1 MSALTALAPRP
12 AVTAAARPELHVD
25 ADAIAANVR
34 RASSVSGARVMAVVK
49 ADGFGAG
56 AVPTARTALAA
67 GATWIGTATLDEAVA
82 LRRAGIAAPLLCW
95 LLPVD
100 AAWEAALRL
109 RIDVAVAS
117 VAHLRAVTA
126 AAARAGATA
135 RVHLHVDT
143 GMARD
148 GAAPGERGR
157 LIAAAADAERRGL
170 VRVIGVMGHLPRADE
185 PADGSNA
192 AGVATFRAALAEV
205 AAAGLR
211 PTVRHLAATEA
222 ALRLPGA
229 AFDLV
234 RIGAGL
240 VGIGPGLRPA
250 LTLSAPVVLARRAPA
265 GTPVGYGHT
274 ARTARDT
281 VLAVLPVGYADGVP
295 RRIDAAAS
303 VQLRGRRCPVVG
315 RVSMDQVVVDAGPG
329 TDPVGATATVFGP
342 GDHGEPTAAD
352 WAAWAGTI
360 EHDIVTGVGAR
371 VARVQDG
378 RR

>member
-1 MSALTALAPRP
+1 MSALVATAVQPAAPP
-12 AVTAAARPELHVD
+12 RPELHVD
-25 ADAIAANVR
+25 SAAIAANVR
-34 RASSVSGARVMAVVK
+34 RAAAVSGTAVMAVVK

-67 GATWIGTATLDEAVA
+67 GATWLGTATLDEAVA

-100 AAWEAALRL
+100 ATWEAALRL
-109 RIDVAVAS
+109 RIDVAVSS
-117 VAHLRAVTA
+117 VPHLRSLAA
-126 AAARAGATA
+126 AAARSGSRA

-148 GAAPGERGR
+148 GAAPHDRPE
-157 LIAAAADAERRGL
+157 LVAAAAEAEGLGL
-170 VRVIGVMGHLPRADE
+170 VEVVGVMGHLARADE
-185 PADGSNA
+185 PGDPSNA
-192 AGVATFRAALAEV
+192 AGVRTFRAALAEV

-222 ALRLPGA
+222 ALRLPDA

-240 VGIGPGLRPA
+240 VGIGPGMRPA
-250 LTLSAPVVLARRAPA
+250 LTLTAPVVLTRRATA

-274 ARTARDT
+274 ARIARDT
-281 VLAVLPVGYADGVP
+281 VLATLPVGYADGLP
-295 RRIDAAAS
+295 RRIGGDAA
-303 VQLRGRRCPVVG
+303 VQLGGRRCPVVG
-315 RVSMDQVVVDAGPG
+315 RVSMDQVVVDAGPNG
-329 TDPVGATATVFGP
+329 VALGAVATVFGT
-342 GDHGEPTAAD
+342 GSDGGPTAAD
-352 WAAWAGTI
+352 WAGWAGTI
-360 EHDIVTGVGAR
+360 EHDVVTGVGAR
-371 VARVQDG
+371 VARVLDG